1 LANALGRIRGR
12 IEISPVVVLGLG
24 RFGASLAEELTWH
37 GAEVLGMDSDARPV
51 QECSGFLTDSAI
63 GDTTDRETL
72 IQFGVHEV
80 ERVVL
85 GIGSDLESSILTASN
100 LVDLGVKNIWAKADS
115 DAHAKI
121 LTQIG
126 VHHVVRPERDTGRRV
141 AHLLNGRFSDFAQ
154 FDEDYGMIKLSP
166 PNKLVGKA
174 VELERLWAKFNVRA
188 ISVKSEGSTWTPWKA
203 GHVLAASDQVI
214 IAGAPEDLERFA
226 NC

>member
-1 LANALGRIRGR
+1 MANALGRIRGR

-126 VHHVVRPERDTGRRV
+126 VHQVVRPERDT
-141 AHLLNGRFSDFAQ
+141 
-154 FDEDYGMIKLSP
+154 
-166 PNKLVGKA
+166 VGA
-174 VELERLWAKFNVRA
+174 
-188 ISVKSEGSTWTPWKA
+188 
-203 GHVLAASDQVI
+203 
-214 IAGAPEDLERFA
+214 
-226 NC
+226 